1 MFVFCIAKEKTH
13 GIIEYVKKNHNMI
26 GARKEESLVL
36 VKREKGVS
44 PLRTRRCNVGVL
56 FQNVTGNCWEDG
68 MKMMITKSED
78 LPMMVLCDHE

>member
-1 MFVFCIAKEKTH
+1 MFVFCIAKGKTR
-13 GIIEYVKKNHNMI
+13 GIIEYVKKNNHMI
-26 GARKEESLVL
+26 GVRKEESLVL

-56 FQNVTGNCWEDG
+56 FQYVTGNCWEDG
-68 MKMMITKSED
+68 NRMMIAKSED